1 MKKIF
6 TLLSLAFV
14 LVVAKDSTAQQTWSI
29 VSAGNSSSDPIYY
42 DVTNSTSNLWHACGD
57 NSKIL
62 ISDNYGKTWSEADVE
77 GSKTIRFN
85 TIEFSNSLVGFA
97 AGRTTSLQFG
107 NYGKLYFTV
116 DGGKKWEDYGTSS
129 SLPNVNSIFFSS
141 FYRGYAVANNRIMRT
156 TSAGNS
162 WAYIYTYG
170 SIDLYDIHFPDS
182 MYGFACGEL
191 GSITRTD
198 DGGKS
203 WQTVYSD
210 PDNEDLFAVHFV
222 NKNLGFAC
230 GEYGN
235 LVRTTDGGDTWVKFN
250 NTVPYDLTSISFLNE
265 QQGFIVGENGTILY
279 TSNGGASFN
288 FVTTPTSNALASV
301 KMTATNQ
308 AVAVGTRKTILKYGT
323 LGLSNKTISAL
334 DENSVRVY
342 PNPALNTVNIELA
355 EGLGE
360 ATLVSIYDMT
370 GKLLYTKTHNLSV
383 NKASID
389 ISNFASGVYSV
400 RIETEN
406 NTFTQQLIKQ

>member
-1 MKKIF
+1 MKKLSTYSLI
-6 TLLSLAFV
+6 LSLLC
-14 LVVAKDSTAQQTWSI
+14 LVSTSKAQQTWSI
-29 VSAGNSSSDPIYY
+29 VSSGNSNSDPIYY

-62 ISDNYGKTWSEADVE
+62 ISDNYGRTWSEADVE

-107 NYGKLYFTV
+107 NFGKLYFTV

-129 SLPNVNSIFFSS
+129 SLPNVNAIHFSS

-162 WAYIYTYG
+162 WGYIYTYG
-170 SIDLYDIHFPDS
+170 SIDLYDIHFSDS
-182 MYGFACGEL
+182 MHGYACGEL
-191 GSITRTD
+191 GLITRTD
-198 DGGKS
+198 DGGQS
-203 WQTVYSD
+203 WQTAYSD

-222 NKNLGFAC
+222 NRNLGFAC

-235 LVRTTDGGDTWVKFN
+235 LVRTTDGGDNWVKFN
-250 NTVPYDLTSISFLNE
+250 NTVSSDLTSISFLNE

-288 FVTTPTSNALASV
+288 FVTSPTSNALTGV

-323 LGLSNKTISAL
+323 LGLSNETISVL
-334 DENSVRVY
+334 DENNVRVY

-355 EGLGE
+355 EGLGKE
-360 ATLVSIYDMT
+360 TKVSIYDIT
-370 GKLLYTKTHNLSV
+370 GKLLYSKTHNLSV

-389 ISNFASGVYSV
+389 INAFVSGVYTV
-400 RIETEN
+400 RIETESN
-406 NTFTQQLIKQ
+406 VFTQQLIKQ